1 MAVGLQGNNAT
12 MDQALTSLAVQ
23 LRNTMYSISNLN
35 SWINGQGNGSTVL
48 ADLGYSTVPSSTNPG
63 GVSDAQFASSMLS
76 YLNTMAAV
84 YNGTAAQT
92 PAFNFNQELS
102 QLWAG
107 Q

>member
-1 MAVGLQGNNAT
+1 MAVGIQGNNAT
-12 MDQALTSLAVQ
+12 VDQLLTTFSVQ
-23 LRNTMYSISNLN
+23 LRNTMTQIVSLDT
-35 SWINGQGNGSTVL
+35 WINGQGNGLTVL
-48 ADLGYSTVPSSTNPG
+48 EELGYSTVPSSTNPG
-63 GVSDAQFASSMLS
+63 GVSDAQMASNMIS
-76 YLNTMAAV
+76 YLNTVAAV